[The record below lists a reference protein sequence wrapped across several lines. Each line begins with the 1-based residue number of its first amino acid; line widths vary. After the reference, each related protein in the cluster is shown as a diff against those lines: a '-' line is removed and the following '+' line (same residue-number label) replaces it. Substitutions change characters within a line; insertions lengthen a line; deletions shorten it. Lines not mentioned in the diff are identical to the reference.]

1 MTKIEYEALEMQMIK
16 DEKLIKVLE
25 KLEKL
30 LDNELKKIES
40 EEKEK

>member
-16 DEKLIKVLE
+16 DKMLIKILKKV
-25 KLEKL
+25 EKL